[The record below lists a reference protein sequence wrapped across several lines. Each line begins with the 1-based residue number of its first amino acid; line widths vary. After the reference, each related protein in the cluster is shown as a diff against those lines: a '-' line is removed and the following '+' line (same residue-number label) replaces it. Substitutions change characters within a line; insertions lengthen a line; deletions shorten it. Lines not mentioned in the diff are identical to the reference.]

1 MLNEKCMFAKIDF
14 ITFYTQY
21 HTPEKKQ
28 TNKASGSA
36 GRKKKNIEAI
46 RWILLTR
53 TYYYLKRNSQTMTS
67 SQPETKVQSSNYL
80 NTLTL

>member
-1 MLNEKCMFAKIDF
+1 MSICFTLETLLKKHMLNEKCMFAKIDF

-36 GRKKKNIEAI
+36 ERKKKTL
-46 RWILLTR
+46 RQYDG
-53 TYYYLKRNSQTMTS
+53 YY
-67 SQPETKVQSSNYL
+67 
-80 NTLTL
+80 